1 MIDKREIMLKAFLS
15 HSSKQKGYVEIVAKN
30 LGKSNIIF
38 DKWTFE
44 EGNKT
49 IDEIFQ
55 GLSETGVFVLFIS
68 NEALENEWVKTEIE
82 KAYELIKAGNIKQL
96 YPIII
101 DENIKYD
108 DKRIPQWIQ
117 ENYNLKYV
125 SKPTK
130 ASERVKQILKTLSW
144 ELYPKNKRLSQ
155 LFIGRTE
162 LIRKYEERIFDFEK
176 PTPITMIST
185 GIPSIGRRKFTLHCL
200 KNSNK
205 IRENYTPPTIVLGSR
220 DSIEDLIISLYDLGF
235 SQKERKELFA
245 LLDREMKDKV
255 SLAAEL
261 LLEIEQHETI
271 IFIMDNYS
279 IVGQDGNIVD
289 WFKETVKSLRGIE
302 RLFICLISRRR
313 IRYNQ
318 LLYNDY
324 IFAIEMPELEKY
336 ERNALF
342 NALLE
347 LESIQINRQDFSTI
361 CELFNGFPEQV
372 FFAFDNLISEGL
384 PNLMENLHL
393 IPDYN
398 SEKVAHVVQK
408 YEPDEF
414 AIQVL
419 GFLSD
424 CEFVSLNFLETVF
437 KEDSQKIKSIIEE
450 FSSSFIIEF
459 IGATKEYFRLNDAIR
474 DYIQRIRIKLDE
486 KYKRNLE
493 NHVKST
499 FNNYDTLDRDM
510 SDYVITVKE
519 ALKKEYDIPQKLL
532 LPSHF
537 LNAMRDLYN
546 YERRYKD
553 VIILADR
560 VLLQE
565 KYLDERILR
574 EVRYWLCLALARKK
588 DKRMLAEVQ
597 KIAGPDHNFLL
608 GFYYRLTG
616 RHEDAIER
624 LTDVLKSSPGFYRA
638 KRELVQV
645 FLNLEEYDTAFEL
658 AKENYE
664 LLKSNPYNLQ
674 SYFRCL
680 IRNSNISPKDKKEEL
695 SKLLENLKNN
705 PHERAKEMYMTANA
719 QLLAIIENDEVR
731 ALNTVDDAIATF
743 SKSIYPP
750 LAKIEICRKFNNWKE
765 LECTINSI
773 DTAFPSDSDIFARL
787 GYISA
792 KAIIMARKG
801 DVIESQRLI
810 YDKVKHRFAESVYN
824 KLKEEIDSIQ

>member
-1 MIDKREIMLKAFLS
+1 MLKSFLS
-15 HSSKQKGYVEIVAKN
+15 YSNKQKGYVEIVAKH

-38 DKWTFE
+38 DKWNFE

-68 NEALENEWVKTEIE
+68 NEALESKWVKTEIE
-82 KAYELIKAGNIKQL
+82 KAYELIKAGNIKRL

-130 ASERVKQILKTLSW
+130 ASERVKQILKTFSW
-144 ELYPKNKRLSQ
+144 ELYPKNKKLSQ
-155 LFIGRTE
+155 LFIGRTQ

-185 GIPSIGRRKFTLHCL
+185 GLPSIGRRKFTLHCL

-205 IRENYTPPTIVLGSR
+205 IRDYYTPPTIFLGSR
-220 DSIEDLIISLYDLGF
+220 DSIEDLIILLYDLGF
-235 SQKERKELFA
+235 SQKERKELFD
-245 LLDREMKDKV
+245 LLNREMKDKV
-255 SLAAEL
+255 SLVTEL
-261 LLEIEQHETI
+261 LLEIEQHETT
-271 IFIMDNYS
+271 IFIIDNYS
-279 IVGQDGNIVD
+279 IVGQDSNIVD
-289 WFKETVKSLRGIE
+289 WFIEVVKNLRGIE
-302 RLFICLISRRR
+302 RLFICLISRSR
-313 IRYNQ
+313 IRYQQ

-324 IFAIEMPELEKY
+324 IFALEMPELEKY

-342 NALLE
+342 NALLD
-347 LESIQINRQDFSTI
+347 LESIQINKQDFNTI
-361 CELFNGFPEQV
+361 CELFKGFPEQV
-372 FFAFDNLISEGL
+372 FFTFDYLISEGL
-384 PNLMENLHL
+384 PYLMKNLHL

-398 SEKVAHVVQK
+398 SEKVAHVIQK
-408 YEPDEF
+408 YESDDF

-424 CEFVSLNFLETVF
+424 CAFLSLNFLEKVF
-437 KEDSQKIKSIIEE
+437 QEDSERIKSVIED
-450 FSSSFIIEF
+450 FSNSFIIEF

-474 DYIQRIRIKLDE
+474 DYIQRIGIKLDK
-486 KYKRNLE
+486 KYKLNLE
-493 NHVKST
+493 NHVKFT
-499 FNNYDTLDRDM
+499 FNDYDTLDRDM
-510 SDYVITVKE
+510 SDYVIAVKE
-519 ALKKEYDIPQKLL
+519 ALKKGYDIPQKFL

-546 YERRYKD
+546 NERRYND
-553 VIILADR
+553 VINLADR

-565 KYLDERILR
+565 KYLDKRILR
-574 EVRYWLCLALARKK
+574 ELRYWLCLSLARKR
-588 DKRMLAEVQ
+588 DRRMMKEVQ
-597 KIAGPDHNFLL
+597 KIDGPDHNFLF
-608 GFYYRLTG
+608 GFYYRLVG
-616 RHEDAIER
+616 RHEDAIEK
-624 LTDVLKSSPGFYRA
+624 LTDVLKNSPGFYRA

-645 FLNLEEYDTAFEL
+645 YLNLEEYNMAFEL

-664 LLKSNPYNLQ
+664 LIKNNPYNLQ

-695 SKLLENLKNN
+695 MKLLENLKDN
-705 PHERAKEMYMTANA
+705 PHERAREMYKTAKA
-719 QLLAIIENDEVR
+719 QFNAIIENDQSR

-743 SKSIYPP
+743 PKSIYPP
-750 LAKIEICRKFNNWKE
+750 LTRIEICRKFDNWQE
-765 LECTINSI
+765 LESSINSI
-773 DTAFPSDSDIFARL
+773 DTTFRPDSDIFSKL
-787 GYISA
+787 SYISA
-792 KAIIMARKG
+792 KAIVMARKG
-801 DVIESQRLI
+801 NIKESQCLL
-810 YDKVKHRFAESVYN
+810 DKNIKNRFTERIYN
-824 KLKEEIDSIQ
+824 KLKEDIDSIQKHDR

>member
-1 MIDKREIMLKAFLS
+1 MLKAFLS
-15 HSSKQKGYVEIVAKN
+15 HSSKQEGYVEIVAKH

-49 IDEIFQ
+49 IDDIFQ
-55 GLSETGVFVLFIS
+55 GLSETEVFVLFIS
-68 NEALENEWVKTEIE
+68 NEALESEWVKTEIE
-82 KAYELIKAGNIKQL
+82 KAYELIKSGNIKQL

-144 ELYPKNKRLSQ
+144 KLYPKNKKLSQ

-176 PTPITMIST
+176 PAPITMIST

-205 IRENYTPPTIVLGSR
+205 IRENYTPPTIFLGSR

-245 LLDREMKDKV
+245 LLNREMKDKV

-271 IFIMDNYS
+271 IFIIDNYS
-279 IVGQDGNIVD
+279 IVGQDSNIVD

-302 RLFICLISRRR
+302 RLFICLISRSR
-313 IRYNQ
+313 IRYKQ

-324 IFAIEMPELEKY
+324 IFATEMPELEKY
-336 ERNALF
+336 ERNAIF

-347 LESIQINRQDFSTI
+347 LESIQINKQNFSTI

-372 FFAFDNLISEGL
+372 FFTFDNLISEGL
-384 PNLMENLHL
+384 PYLMKNMHL

-408 YEPDEF
+408 YESDKF

-437 KEDSQKIKSIIEE
+437 KEDSQRIKSVIEE
-450 FSSSFIIEF
+450 FSNSFIIEF

-474 DYIQRIRIKLDE
+474 DYIQRIGIRLDE

-499 FNNYDTLDRDM
+499 FNDYDTLDRDM

-519 ALKKEYDIPQKLL
+519 ALKKEYDIPQELL

-537 LNAMRDLYN
+537 LNAMRDL
-546 YERRYKD
+546 
-553 VIILADR
+553 
-560 VLLQE
+560 
-565 KYLDERILR
+565 
-574 EVRYWLCLALARKK
+574 
-588 DKRMLAEVQ
+588 
-597 KIAGPDHNFLL
+597 
-608 GFYYRLTG
+608 
-616 RHEDAIER
+616 
-624 LTDVLKSSPGFYRA
+624 
-638 KRELVQV
+638 
-645 FLNLEEYDTAFEL
+645 
-658 AKENYE
+658 
-664 LLKSNPYNLQ
+664 
-674 SYFRCL
+674 
-680 IRNSNISPKDKKEEL
+680 
-695 SKLLENLKNN
+695 
-705 PHERAKEMYMTANA
+705 
-719 QLLAIIENDEVR
+719 
-731 ALNTVDDAIATF
+731 
-743 SKSIYPP
+743 
-750 LAKIEICRKFNNWKE
+750 
-765 LECTINSI
+765 
-773 DTAFPSDSDIFARL
+773 
-787 GYISA
+787 
-792 KAIIMARKG
+792 
-801 DVIESQRLI
+801 
-810 YDKVKHRFAESVYN
+810 
-824 KLKEEIDSIQ
+824 